1 MHRGGKRVSLALAGF
16 HGTGALLSQPSVI
29 PSLGR
34 QQCEGELCFVD
45 SGAGE
50 VAGVEPAERWGG
62 LDVLERVQ

>member
-1 MHRGGKRVSLALAGF
+1 M
-16 HGTGALLSQPSVI
+16 I